1 MASYYVK
8 GYTTPDGVNSRADV
22 REWQSK
28 LGVKAD
34 GIWGPNTQAAY
45 EKYSSANSLNKFQEY
60 YGTIMDALSVPSI
73 SVNVPSKAELK
84 EDISSYLRPSVDLA
98 ITKRRAAGETAK
110 AELDADAVSRGM
122 GASTY
127 VSSMKEREDDD
138 TESDISIM
146 EAQYTATLAER
157 IAAALEKY
165 QAMSLQAQMQNAQYA
180 YNAQTT
186 AMNLASQWFN
196 SYMNN
201 AARAVKGSGGR
212 GGKSGR
218 GGGLASKNMSTL
230 DYVRFVSGLSAPERS
245 MLYNSGSTEWTLMRA
260 ELEDA
265 LGKDGYRTVR
275 NAFPIVGSTGAK
287 SITKTNYDKARDTW
301 RWMR

>member
-1 MASYYVK
+1 MASYYLK

-22 REWQSK
+22 REWQNK
-28 LGVKAD
+28 
-34 GIWGPNTQAAY
+34 GPNTQAAY
-45 EKYSSANSLNKFQEY
+45 ERYASANSMSKFQEY
-60 YGTIMDALSVPSI
+60 YDTILGALNVPSI
-73 SVNVPSKAELK
+73 SVSVPSKAELK
-84 EDISSYLRPSVDLA
+84 EDISGYLRPGVDLA
-98 ITKRRAAGETAK
+98 ISKRRAAGETAK

-138 TESDISIM
+138 VQSDISIM

-165 QAMSLQAQMQNAQYA
+165 QSMSLQAQLQNAQYA

-201 AARAVKGSGGR
+201 AAKAAKNSSRS
-212 GGKSGR
+212 GKSST
-218 GGGLASKNMSTL
+218 ASKNMSTL

-245 MLYNSGSTEWTLMRA
+245 MLYNSGASEWVMMRT

-275 NAFPIVGSTGAK
+275 SAFPILGSAGVK
-287 SITKTNYDKARDTW
+287 SISNKNYDKARDTW
-301 RWMR
+301 RWAR

>member
-1 MASYYVK
+1 
-8 GYTTPDGVNSRADV
+8 
-22 REWQSK
+22 
-28 LGVKAD
+28 
-34 GIWGPNTQAAY
+34 
-45 EKYSSANSLNKFQEY
+45 
-60 YGTIMDALSVPSI
+60 
-73 SVNVPSKAELK
+73 
-84 EDISSYLRPSVDLA
+84 
-98 ITKRRAAGETAK
+98 
-110 AELDADAVSRGM
+110 M

-138 TESDISIM
+138 VQSDISIM

-165 QAMSLQAQMQNAQYA
+165 QSMSLQAQLQNAQYA

-201 AARAVKGSGGR
+201 AARAAKNSSR
-212 GGKSGR
+212 SGKSST
-218 GGGLASKNMSTL
+218 ASKNMSTL

-245 MLYNSGSTEWTLMRA
+245 MLYNSGASEWVMMRT

-275 NAFPIVGSTGAK
+275 SAFPILGSAGVK
-287 SITKTNYDKARDTW
+287 SISNKNYDKARDTW
-301 RWMR
+301 RWAR

>member
-1 MASYYVK
+1 MASYYLK

-22 REWQSK
+22 REWQNK

-45 EKYSSANSLNKFQEY
+45 ERYASASSMSKFQEY
-60 YGTIMDALSVPSI
+60 YDTIMGALNVPSI
-73 SVNVPSKAELK
+73 SVSVPSKAELK
-84 EDISSYLRPSVDLA
+84 EDISGYLRPGVDLA
-98 ITKRRAAGETAK
+98 ISKRRAAGETAK

-138 TESDISIM
+138 TQSDISIM

-165 QAMSLQAQMQNAQYA
+165 QSMSLQAQMQNAQYA

-212 GGKSGR
+212 SGKSGT
-218 GGGLASKNMSTL
+218 ASKNMSTL

-245 MLYNSGSTEWTLMRA
+245 MLYNSGASEWVMMRT

-275 NAFPIVGSTGAK
+275 SAFPILGSAGVK
-287 SITKTNYDKARDTW
+287 SISGKNYDKARDTW
-301 RWMR
+301 RWAR

>member
-1 MASYYVK
+1 MS
-8 GYTTPDGVNSRADV
+8 
-22 REWQSK
+22 
-28 LGVKAD
+28 
-34 GIWGPNTQAAY
+34 
-45 EKYSSANSLNKFQEY
+45 KFQEY
-60 YGTIMDALSVPSI
+60 YDTIMGALNVPSI
-73 SVNVPSKAELK
+73 SVSVPSKAELK
-84 EDISSYLRPSVDLA
+84 EDISGYLRPGVDLA
-98 ITKRRAAGETAK
+98 ISKRRAAGETAK

-138 TESDISIM
+138 VQSDISIM

-165 QAMSLQAQMQNAQYA
+165 QSMSLQAQMQNAQYA

-201 AARAVKGSGGR
+201 AAKAAKSSSKS
-212 GGKSGR
+212 GKSST
-218 GGGLASKNMSTL
+218 ASKNMSTL

-245 MLYNSGSTEWTLMRA
+245 MLYNSGASEWVMMRT

-275 NAFPIVGSTGAK
+275 NAFPILGSAGVK
-287 SITKTNYDKARDTW
+287 SVSNKNYDKARDMR
-301 RWMR
+301 RWAR